1 MSINRGGDEDVV
13 DIDNG
18 LSLSHKNEQNNS
30 ICRDMDRP
38 RGCPTD
44 WSRSERENKYYIISL
59 IVRTQK
65 NGTDELICKAETE
78 TQIYRTNMDTSQ
90 KRVGWM

>member
-1 MSINRGGDEDVV
+1 VYINRGGDEDVV
-13 DIDNG
+13 DIDSG
-18 LSLSHKNEQNNS
+18 LSLSHKKEQNNS

-44 WSRSERENKYYIISL
+44 WSRSERENKYYIIISL
-59 IVRTQK
+59 IVRIQK

-78 TQIYRTNMDTSQ
+78 TQI
-90 KRVGWM
+90 

>member
-1 MSINRGGDEDVV
+1 ML

-18 LSLSHKNEQNNS
+18 ISLSHKKEQNNS

-38 RGCPTD
+38 RGCPSE

-59 IVRTQK
+59 IVRIQK
-65 NGTDELICKAETE
+65 NGTDELICKAEIE
-78 TQIYRTNMDTSQ
+78 IQIQGTNTDTSR
-90 KRVGWM
+90 KGVGWMWDWHLLRIK

>member
-1 MSINRGGDEDVV
+1 MYINRGGDEDVV
-13 DIDNG
+13 DIDSG
-18 LSLSHKNEQNNS
+18 LSLSHKKEQNNS

-44 WSRSERENKYYIISL
+44 WSRSERENKYYIIISL
-59 IVRTQK
+59 IVRIQK

-78 TQIYRTNMDTSQ
+78 TQI
-90 KRVGWM
+90 